1 MEIVKKINEIAVVFF
16 DNNNSKFALEM
27 GTSEANIRN
36 YRSKV
41 VPKVDFLIRLCNK
54 YEISFDW
61 MFNGTGKMIRPS
73 DKASVAT
80 TNEFVL
86 RTDKRQ
92 ESQKVPLYE
101 MDAAASLI
109 KLFDSHQNVIDYI
122 TIPNLPKSDGALYIK
137 GDSMYPLLKSGDIA
151 IYKRVNSFDDGI
163 YYGEMY
169 LLSIDI
175 DGDDATVVK
184 YVQKSEKGEDYIK
197 LVSYNSHHAPKDLHL
212 KYVKAMALIKASIR
226 INTMM

>member
-1 MEIVKKINEIAVVFF
+1 MEITKKINEIAIEFF
-16 DNNNSKFALEM
+16 DNNNSKFAAEM
-27 GTSEANIRN
+27 NTSETNIRN
-36 YRSKV
+36 YRNKII
-41 VPKVDFLIRLCNK
+41 PKVEFIIKLCNML
-54 YEISFDW
+54 EINFDW
-61 MFNGTGKMIRPS
+61 MFNNEGAMKRSESSPGVS
-73 DKASVAT
+73 T

-86 RTDKRQ
+86 RTDRRQ
-92 ESQKVPLYE
+92 ETQQVPLY
-101 MDAAASLI
+101 DANAAASLI
-109 KLFDSHQNVIDYI
+109 KLFDSRENVIDYI

-151 IYKRVNSFDDGI
+151 IYKRVSSLEDGI

-184 YVQKSEKGEDYIK
+184 YVQKSEKGDQYIR
-197 LVSYNSHHAPKDLHL
+197 LVSYNAHHAPKDLHL
-212 KYVKAMALIKASIR
+212 KHVKAMALIKASIR